1 MGTFYE
7 KQKSLREQMAKL
19 AISEAAIDVLSA
31 KSYDSLT
38 MNDIAEK
45 AGVAIGTIYNYFKN
59 KEDLFYYVYEQV
71 HVAIEEK
78 LDAIVN
84 NQDDPAQRI
93 RVFLKEVFDVCDKYK
108 IVLAMAKQ
116 IGIKD
121 RIPVEQ
127 KKERV
132 ARHIRVTQR
141 IIEDGIAQK
150 KFREIDTWLTS
161 EMFLFVLIGLIELQ
175 TFLGEDYFARE
186 SKSVEKFFLNY
197 LLLKEE

>member
-1 MGTFYE
+1 MDTFYE